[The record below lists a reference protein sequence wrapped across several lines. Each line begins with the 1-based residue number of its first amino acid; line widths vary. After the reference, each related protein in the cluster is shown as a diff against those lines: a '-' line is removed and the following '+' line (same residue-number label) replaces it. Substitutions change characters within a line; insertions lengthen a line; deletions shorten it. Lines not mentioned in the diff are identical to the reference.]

1 MKNRK
6 LRFNKELFNFKKGS
20 NRPKKESTK
29 SNSVVTAIKKIVST
43 ENADYK
49 HSKKQNENM
58 SIKLKLTLSHVLIS
72 SIPVILIA
80 LLLFSNG
87 KGSILEEVE
96 QANRALASKV
106 TELINLKVE
115 DIDATSILLISNQD
129 ILEVVSKTEKD
140 YDNLYYMIKER
151 DEVLFSLTQS
161 LQSSTRTINSIA
173 FVTENEV
180 IEKTK
185 ASYLFTEG
193 FVDTFFA
200 SPEYQTTVNAKARPV
215 WFYGLFGKDQLYFMR
230 AVRNIYSTSSQ
241 SVLMFALDKSYFL
254 DVLNAKE
261 LGEGARM
268 TLVDAEGKIVVS
280 SDENLVQGELLDVA
294 VDLNKDTEKAKVN
307 AEATKEVVS
316 GSFVT
321 SKNVSE
327 ETMVVYRE
335 SATGWRYVAQ
345 IPTKNI
351 YSGIQAMGSLAI
363 LIVVISLI
371 AAIVIG
377 AFIAMNI
384 VKPIDYIRG
393 RMKRVEQGDLTI
405 RSNYRGKFEIG
416 QLSNSFNTM
425 TENMAVLIKE
435 TRELAEE
442 VNVDSE
448 ELRKIANQSA
458 LASKEVILAV
468 ESLSQGA
475 TEQATDADKAA
486 GVIRELVTE
495 MSKTEESFNSVV
507 KVTTRTKKA
516 SADAAITISELNDTT
531 VETVRLFNNI
541 KGDMNDLTTR
551 FKEILGIIDMI
562 NAISSQT
569 NLLALNAAIEA
580 ARAGEAGRGFAVVA
594 DEVRKLASQSSD
606 AAKDISNIV
615 NGIYKATRKTE
626 DMIEGGSGIYAKQEQ
641 AAKNTE
647 ATFAEI
653 AKDMDNVIKE
663 IDMVYM
669 MLSSLEEIQNQATD
683 SITSIAAI
691 AEESASAIE
700 EVLAT
705 GQEQTATAD
714 HLSEMARKLSG
725 VIEIMN
731 ANVNKFKTDEEDNS
745 SQN

>member
-1 MKNRK
+1 MKNGK
-6 LRFNKELFNFKKGS
+6 LKFNKGLL
-20 NRPKKESTK
+20 STK
-29 SNSVVTAIKKIVST
+29 SKASKMGDLSGSNQSEPKKQKKTTEVMNPVLRAIKKLFST
-43 ENADYK
+43 DQVDYK
-49 HSKKQNENM
+49 ESKRQNENI

-80 LLLFSNG
+80 LLLFFNG

-115 DIDATSILLISNQD
+115 DIDATSILLISNQE
-129 ILEVVSKTEKD
+129 ILEVVSKSEKD

-173 FVTENEV
+173 FVTQNEV

-193 FVDTFFA
+193 FVDNFFA
-200 SPEYQTTVNAKARPV
+200 SAEYQTTVNAKARPV

-280 SDENLVQGELLDVA
+280 SDETLVQGELLDVA
-294 VDLNKDTEKAKVN
+294 ADLNKDTERVKPIAQEN
-307 AEATKEVVS
+307 KEVVS

-321 SKNVSE
+321 SNNVSE

-351 YSGIQAMGSLAI
+351 YRGIQTMGSLAI
-363 LIVVISLI
+363 VIVIISLI

-377 AFIAMNI
+377 AVIAMNI

-393 RMKRVEQGDLTI
+393 RMKKVEQGDLTI
-405 RSNYRGKFEIG
+405 RSNYRGKYEIG
-416 QLSNSFNTM
+416 ELSNSFNMM

-507 KVTTRTKKA
+507 QVTTRTKKA
-516 SADAAITISELNDTT
+516 SADAAVTISELNDTT

-551 FKEILGIIDMI
+551 FKEILGIIDII

-626 DMIEGGSGIYAKQEQ
+626 DMIEGGSGIYAKQE
-641 AAKNTE
+641 
-647 ATFAEI
+647 
-653 AKDMDNVIKE
+653 
-663 IDMVYM
+663 
-669 MLSSLEEIQNQATD
+669 L
-683 SITSIAAI
+683 
-691 AEESASAIE
+691 
-700 EVLAT
+700 
-705 GQEQTATAD
+705 
-714 HLSEMARKLSG
+714 
-725 VIEIMN
+725 
-731 ANVNKFKTDEEDNS
+731 
-745 SQN
+745 

>member
-1 MKNRK
+1 M
-6 LRFNKELFNFKKGS
+6 
-20 NRPKKESTK
+20 
-29 SNSVVTAIKKIVST
+29 
-43 ENADYK
+43 
-49 HSKKQNENM
+49 
-58 SIKLKLTLSHVLIS
+58 
-72 SIPVILIA
+72 
-80 LLLFSNG
+80 
-87 KGSILEEVE
+87 
-96 QANRALASKV
+96 
-106 TELINLKVE
+106 
-115 DIDATSILLISNQD
+115 
-129 ILEVVSKTEKD
+129 
-140 YDNLYYMIKER
+140 
-151 DEVLFSLTQS
+151 
-161 LQSSTRTINSIA
+161 
-173 FVTENEV
+173 
-180 IEKTK
+180 
-185 ASYLFTEG
+185 
-193 FVDTFFA
+193 
-200 SPEYQTTVNAKARPV
+200 
-215 WFYGLFGKDQLYFMR
+215 
-230 AVRNIYSTSSQ
+230 
-241 SVLMFALDKSYFL
+241 
-254 DVLNAKE
+254 
-261 LGEGARM
+261 
-268 TLVDAEGKIVVS
+268 
-280 SDENLVQGELLDVA
+280 
-294 VDLNKDTEKAKVN
+294 
-307 AEATKEVVS
+307 
-316 GSFVT
+316 
-321 SKNVSE
+321 
-327 ETMVVYRE
+327 
-335 SATGWRYVAQ
+335 
-345 IPTKNI
+345 
-351 YSGIQAMGSLAI
+351 
-363 LIVVISLI
+363 
-371 AAIVIG
+371 
-377 AFIAMNI
+377 
-384 VKPIDYIRG
+384 
-393 RMKRVEQGDLTI
+393 
-405 RSNYRGKFEIG
+405 
-416 QLSNSFNTM
+416 M

-507 KVTTRTKKA
+507 NVTTRTKKA

-531 VETVRLFNNI
+531 FETVRLFNNI

-551 FKEILGIIDMI
+551 FKEILGIIDII

-615 NGIYKATRKTE
+615 NGIYKATCKTE
-626 DMIEGGSGIYAKQEQ
+626 DMIEGGSGIYAKQEL

-647 ATFAEI
+647 TTFAEI

-663 IDMVYM
+663 IDMVYT

-725 VIEIMN
+725 VIEVMN
-731 ANVNKFKTDEEDNS
+731 TNVNKFKTDDGEQNS
-745 SQN
+745 KN